1 MRCPQ
6 IFCAYTYRLSRRHST
21 TCLVGFFIVTLVT
34 VLQLY
39 SHKHY
44 AHSYKEHIA
53 GDFDYK
59 PGAFLKGTFPNTSNN
74 YCGFNY
80 GLPRTLNFSSFR
92 VYPSPEAGIKSPY
105 RIIYN
110 AIEALA
116 YRNISKYD
124 EVTYVTHATPEFIYH
139 VVEIAR
145 YWNGPISLSIF
156 VPDYDLAIAMQI
168 LKQLCQCY
176 HGMSKVTVHL
186 FYPKAFPPNVKRQ
199 RYIRTTQLPPTTTVN
214 VKEIWKKKME
224 NYKTLSGKARAEYI
238 QKAMKNKIIKMLIP
252 APTRRTVAPNLKFKD
267 CSGPKYT
274 PFNIPTFRQQYNM
287 LYPINVG
294 RNSARNA
301 TKTIYFLVS
310 DIELVPSDE
319 LALNFV
325 NMFRKLISGNRS
337 IIPKTVFVVPLFEI
351 AKGELIPRDKKT

>member
-21 TCLVGFFIVTLVT
+21 TCLIGFFVVTLVT

-44 AHSYKEHIA
+44 GHPYKEHVA

-59 PGAFLKGTFPNTSNN
+59 PGAFLKGTYPNNSNN

-80 GLPRTLNFSSFR
+80 GLPRTLNWSSFQ
-92 VYPSPEAGIKSPY
+92 VYPSPEAGIKSSY
-105 RIIYN
+105 RVIYN
-110 AIEALA
+110 AIEAIA
-116 YRNISKYD
+116 YRNVSKYD
-124 EVTYVTHATPEFIYH
+124 AVTYVTHATPEFIYH
-139 VVEIAR
+139 IVEIAR
-145 YWNGPISLSIF
+145 YWDGPISLSIF
-156 VPDYDLAIAMQI
+156 VPDYDLAIAMQM
-168 LKQLCQCY
+168 LKHLCHCY

-199 RYIRTTQLPPTTTVN
+199 RYIRTTRQPTTTN
-214 VKEIWKKKME
+214 VSAEEILKKKME
-224 NYKTLSGKARAEYI
+224 NYRTLSGKARAEYV
-238 QKAMKNKIIKMLIP
+238 QKAVRNKIIKMLIP
-252 APTRRTVAPNLKFKD
+252 TPTRRTAAPYLRFKD
-267 CSGPKYT
+267 CSGLKHTSY
-274 PFNIPTFRQQYNM
+274 FIPTFRQQYNM

-319 LALNFV
+319 LAQNFV
-325 NMFRKLISGNRS
+325 NMLRKLVSGNRS
-337 IIPKTVFVVPLFEI
+337 IIPKTVFVVPLFEV
-351 AKGELIPRDKKT
+351 AKGEMIPRDKKT

>member
-6 IFCAYTYRLSRRHST
+6 IFCAYSYRLSRRHST
-21 TCLVGFFIVTLVT
+21 TCLIGFFIVTLVT
-34 VLQLY
+34 ILRLY

-44 AHSYKEHIA
+44 ARSYKEHIA

-59 PGAFLKGTFPNTSNN
+59 PGAFLKGTFPNKSNN

-80 GLPRTLNFSSFR
+80 GLPWTLNFSSFG
-92 VYPSPEAGIKSPY
+92 VYPSPEAGIKSRY

-116 YRNISKYD
+116 YRNLSKYD

-139 VVEIAR
+139 IVEIAR
-145 YWNGPISLSIF
+145 YWDGPISLSIF

-168 LKQLCQCY
+168 LNQLCECY
-176 HGMSKVTVHL
+176 HGMAKVSVHL

-199 RYIRTTQLPPTTTVN
+199 RYIRSTLPPLTTTVN
-214 VKEIWKKKME
+214 VKEVLKKKME
-224 NYKTLSGKARAEYI
+224 NYRNLSGKARAEYV

-252 APTRRTVAPNLKFKD
+252 APTRRTMAPNLRFKD
-267 CSGPKYT
+267 CSGLMFTSY
-274 PFNIPTFRQQYNM
+274 NIPTFRQQYNM

-319 LALNFV
+319 LAINFV
-325 NMFRKLISGNRS
+325 NMFRKLTSGNRS
-337 IIPKTVFVVPLFEI
+337 IIPRTVFVVPLFEV
-351 AKGELIPRDKKT
+351 AKGELMPRDKKT